1 MRQLV
6 SAFRGPKHTIDQ
18 QDLFPLA
25 DDQFGLKN
33 PSRRVILLWYYNS
46 RLTNCYI
53 KLLLVNL
60 LMINYPSVGHEYQFA
75 GDNYVASRFSS
86 LMSQGWRLRQWP
98 RKYSHQLPLSWV
110 YAIPSSDST
119 GCYLLRVAKSIQWV
133 LDLILNPAV
142 CTGVHPSSYI
152 CGTTMQP
159 YKVIELPNLCS
170 RKTSS
175 RVKPRHFQ
183 LILLSSLSVP
193 SLQDK

>member
-1 MRQLV
+1 MNINSLV
-6 SAFRGPKHTIDQ
+6 IIMLRPDFRHWCPKADGSDSDQ
-18 QDLFPLA
+18 
-25 DDQFGLKN
+25 GN
-33 PSRRVILLWYYNS
+33 TV
-46 RLTNCYI
+46 C
-53 KLLLVNL
+53 
-60 LMINYPSVGHEYQFA
+60 
-75 GDNYVASRFSS
+75 FSS
-86 LMSQGWRLRQWP
+86 LLQRFTTNQWRSASAATFLSLCHSILRLNRLLPAASGQEHPMSARFD
-98 RKYSHQLPLSWV
+98 
-110 YAIPSSDST
+110 I
-119 GCYLLRVAKSIQWV
+119 
-133 LDLILNPAV
+133 NPAV

>member
-1 MRQLV
+1 MRLLV

-60 LMINYPSVGHEYQFA
+60 LMINYLSVGHEYQFA
-75 GDNYVASRFSS
+75 GDSYVASRFSS
-86 LMSQGWRLRQWP
+86 LMSRGWRLRQWL

-133 LDLILNPAV
+133 LDLILILQSVQAYTPRAIFVAPQCNL
-142 CTGVHPSSYI
+142 TRSSSYLI
-152 CGTTMQP
+152 C
-159 YKVIELPNLCS
+159 V
-170 RKTSS
+170 
-175 RVKPRHFQ
+175 VARH
-183 LILLSSLSVP
+183 
-193 SLQDK
+193 LQG